1 MSEQLIPALIRE
13 TGLGAASHQ
22 SEQLQNRIRGA
33 ATAPTGQKREELK
46 KAAQEF
52 EGLFISYLLKVMR
65 ETIEESGLTEGGLGK
80 GIYTDLFDQEISRD
94 IGRRGALGISDLLLK
109 SLSEGKAAP
118 DSISPF
124 APAHPDQKTSP
135 PPAIDP
141 GMQRQDEPDALDSS
155 EEEIP
160 DFRLP
165 VQAPVSS
172 LFGPRKDPFTRE
184 IRFHKGLDLAAPEG
198 TPVHAAVSGEVIFA
212 GYENG
217 YGNTVVVQH
226 TDGLQTRYAHLGK
239 ANVKRGETITG
250 GQVLGVVGTSGH
262 STGPHLHFEVIRWG
276 EQIDPNLTLAD

>member
-1 MSEQLIPALIRE
+1 MAEQFIPALIRQP
-13 TGLGAASHQ
+13 GLDLTSQ
-22 SEQLQNRIRGA
+22 RSEQIQNRIRDA
-33 ATAPTGQKREELK
+33 ATAAPAQKRAELK

-52 EGLFISYLLKVMR
+52 EALFVSYLLKVMR

-80 GIYTDLFDQEISRD
+80 GIYTDLFDQEMSRS
-94 IGRRGALGISDLLLK
+94 IGRHGVLGISDLLLK
-109 SLSEGKAAP
+109 SFAADKAEP
-118 DSISPF
+118 DPKISPQ
-124 APAHPDQKTSP
+124 PTIHPGVQQPSK
-135 PPAIDP
+135 
-141 GMQRQDEPDALDSS
+141 PDALNNSN
-155 EEEIP
+155 EEIP

-198 TPVHAAVSGEVIFA
+198 TPVHAAMGGEVIFA

-217 YGNTVVVQH
+217 YGNLVIIQH
-226 TDGLQTRYAHLGK
+226 ADGLQTRYAHLGK
-239 ANVKRGETITG
+239 ASVKRGEEVTG
-250 GQVLGVVGTSGH
+250 DQVLGVVGNSGH